1 MALTVKVEQGTKQ
14 LQGVFKELWAVT
26 LAGLDFANA
35 ATGSGTFT
43 SIDVAVPG
51 VALGD
56 MLIGVSVGVDTIDA
70 LIYGAVTATGVVT
83 LTLLNNTAGAV
94 DLAATSGKLLVGR
107 PAW

>member
-26 LAGLDFANA
+26 LTGLDFANA